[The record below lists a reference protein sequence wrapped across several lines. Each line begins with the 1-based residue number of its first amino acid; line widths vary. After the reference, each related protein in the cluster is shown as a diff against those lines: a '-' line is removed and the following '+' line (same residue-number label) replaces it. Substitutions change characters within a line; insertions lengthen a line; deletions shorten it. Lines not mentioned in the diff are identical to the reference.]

1 MATTIPF
8 NSRLRVTLSP
18 GTPHSGAT
26 HKISVRDIRRATD
39 IAPTTACMLSSVS
52 APKAHAKLSP
62 SMMPL
67 PASITSVP
75 PLVGPDS
82 GKMDVMAYLL
92 PKAFADG
99 STPPSSRCAADVA
112 DATAAAAATATRDS
126 SSIKS
131 IILFIDCEHTHGE

>member
-1 MATTIPF
+1 MTIPF

-26 HKISVRDIRRATD
+26 HKISVQDVRRATD
-39 IAPTTACMLSSVS
+39 IAPATACMSSFVS
-52 APKAHAKLSP
+52 VPKAHAKFSP

-67 PASITSVP
+67 PVSITSVP

-92 PKAFADG
+92 PIAFGDRWTA
-99 STPPSSRCAADVA
+99 PSSRCAADVA
-112 DATAAAAATATRDS
+112 DATAAAAATATRDI

-131 IILFIDCEHTHGE
+131 IILMYTDCEHTHGE